1 MWYKRNN
8 SHLILGQNQLI
19 EEPLRRKHS
28 KKYKKNNISSTQ
40 KIDAFTQV
48 RKIQE
53 EEEKRELLY
62 SYVGLMMKFGLLIV
76 FSTSLVNLGLASH
89 QRVNRNLEL
98 SYLLEKESKKLNIIR
113 RRFDEMFAN
122 GGEQSFFKEQD
133 QWIAPNSVRVIWR
146 WLTLLHLGLDLSL
159 KID

>member
-1 MWYKRNN
+1 M
-8 SHLILGQNQLI
+8 GQNQLI

-146 WLTLLHLGLDLSL
+146 
-159 KID
+159 